1 MIDLSRINKALHA
14 GFAGGV
20 ASLGTTAGAAYL
32 VLPAGLNLP
41 GWIYAAVPAVNFVVG
56 FGIGFAW
63 TYLAP
68 ANTPAL
74 PPPVVREGPVPG
86 AGGAVKNG

>member
-1 MIDLSRINKALHA
+1 MIDFARISKALHA

-32 VLPAGLNLP
+32 VLPAGLNIP
-41 GWIYAAVPAVNFVVG
+41 AWAYAAVPAVNFVVG

-68 ANTPAL
+68 ANTSTTT
-74 PPPVVREGPVPG
+74 VSVSVSGPTPG
-86 AGGAVKNG
+86 AGGVIKNG